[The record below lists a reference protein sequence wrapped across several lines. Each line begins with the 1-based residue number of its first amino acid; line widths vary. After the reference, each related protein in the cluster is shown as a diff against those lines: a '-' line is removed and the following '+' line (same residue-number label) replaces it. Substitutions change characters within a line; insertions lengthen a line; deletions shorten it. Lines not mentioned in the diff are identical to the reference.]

1 MAREKIT
8 RREFIRLAGLTSAAT
23 LLSACAPQVVT
34 QVVKETQLV
43 EQTVKETQVVQV
55 EVPVEKVVEV
65 TPTPLPAIVTPQG
78 RELPADAAPLD
89 QQVMPDF
96 SAEPKFLDPARDV
109 YSATFALNFL
119 TEPLLRNNEN
129 FETVPGLAESW
140 KPGPE
145 ATYWEF
151 VIRQDA
157 KWSDGTPITSDDVVY
172 TYAHLANPDLANPWV
187 WFYFDIKDVAK
198 RNSGEI
204 TADQMQSAVKID
216 DRTVQIYGEHGSIPY
231 LPALLS
237 YQASV
242 IVPKHAAES
251 NPEHWADNADGYVC
265 GGPYICTKWDH
276 NIAATLEPNP
286 MYNGIHKPGIQ
297 RYDLTLYA
305 TGATVDLFN
314 AWLNKEVYLFSGLQP
329 AQLAV
334 VRNDPRLNPLLHFF
348 NNFQSEYIALHTFM
362 EPTSNKQLRQALA
375 HAIDRETMCF
385 QVMNGTYLPGYS
397 MLPPN
402 FPGYNPELKPLQV
415 YDLEQATKLL
425 ADGGITDPAS
435 IKIELYTNAR
445 DARMEFIKQQW
456 ETNLGITVDL
466 IQVEGGV
473 WGDLRSKHQMM
484 AYKGPYEYDFL
495 DPSNML
501 TGLWRSVPAPEGQQ
515 EPWGSPRHAW
525 KNDEFDKLVTDAGSE
540 VDVQKRIQM
549 FQDAEKIL
557 CEDVGGA
564 FITHQVIFQTW
575 WPWVVGMHPDV
586 NGNVVF
592 RYLDIARFQMY
603 IHKDIEAMK
612 KEYA

>member
-1 MAREKIT
+1 MTNKKIS
-8 RREFIRLAGLTSAAT
+8 RREFIRLTGISTGAAI
-23 LLSACAPQVVT
+23 LSACAPQVVT
-34 QVVKETQLV
+34 EVVKETQLV
-43 EQTVKETQVVQV
+43 EQTVKETQLV

-78 RELPADAAPLD
+78 RELPPDAAPLD
-89 QQVMPDF
+89 QQVDLQF
-96 SAEPKFLDPARDV
+96 ASEPKFLDPARDV
-109 YSATFALNFL
+109 YSAQFALNYL

-129 FETVPGLAESW
+129 FETVPALAESW

-145 ATYWEF
+145 AEYWEF

-157 KWSDGTPITSDDVVY
+157 VWSDGTPITADDVVY
-172 TYAHLANPDLANPWV
+172 TYQHLANPDLANPWV

-198 RNSGEI
+198 RARGEI

-216 DRTVQIYGEHGSIPY
+216 DRTVQVYGEYGSIPY

-237 YQASV
+237 YQAST
-242 IVPKHAAES
+242 IVPKHVAEA

-265 GGPYICTKWDH
+265 GGPYICTAWDH
-276 NIAATLEPNP
+276 NASATLEANP
-286 MYNGIHKPGIQ
+286 TYNGLHKPGIQ
-297 RYDLTLYA
+297 KIDITII
-305 TGATVDLFN
+305 TGAYDGFN
-314 AWLNKEVYLFSGLQP
+314 AWLNKETYLFSGLQP
-329 AQLAV
+329 AQLAI
-334 VRNDPRLNPLLHFF
+334 VRNDPQLNPLLHFF

-362 EPTSNKQLRQALA
+362 EPTSNLKLRQAMA
-375 HAIDRETMCF
+375 RAIDRETMCF

-397 MLPPN
+397 MLPPS
-402 FPGYNPELKPLQV
+402 FPGYNPDLKDLQV
-415 YDLEQATKLL
+415 YDLEKAAALMTESGL
-425 ADGGITDPAS
+425 DPAS
-435 IKIELYTNAR
+435 VKIELYANAR

-456 ETNLGITVDL
+456 EDNLGITVDL

-473 WGDLRSKHQMM
+473 WGDLRSKHEMM

-501 TGLWRSVPAPEGQQ
+501 TGLWRSVAAPEGQS

-525 KNDEFDKLVTDAGSE
+525 KNETFDQLVTDAGSE
-540 VDVQKRIQM
+540 VDVEKRIQM
-549 FQDAEKIL
+549 FQDAEKLL
-557 CEDVGGA
+557 CEEVGGV
-564 FITHQVIFQTW
+564 FITHQVIFQVW
-575 WPWVVGMHPDV
+575 WPWIVGMHPDK

-612 KEYA
+612 QEYM